1 MPIGNGND
9 KGQLAATSKGNSN
22 CLSGKCIGITALLL
36 TNLLVFQ
43 STFSYMT
50 YRSQAMLN
58 IWNGDAHLN
67 GPMDGQSSLGSSALE
82 VPRGEAV
89 ALPSIRTAEK
99 LERKFYGGKGDAKHL
114 GGFTTYDGDG
124 VSPAVWKYMI
134 ETLGVH
140 SILDVGCGRGIST
153 SWFALHGLDTLCVE
167 GSHDAIERTM
177 VPKELNPEK
186 IIVEHDFAR
195 GPWWPSRTVDAVW
208 CVEFLEHV
216 GRNYQQNYI
225 PAFRKAAL
233 IFTTHSKWGGWHHVE
248 VHDDLWW
255 KTKMESYGFLFSPE
269 LSNMIRDI
277 GKAEINDGSVGPNGK
292 PFRPVHVNMSMMV
305 FINPSVASMPE
316 HQHLFAEHG
325 CYYNDDLKNVKCG
338 EGVVKKDT
346 TALPSEYLPLE
357 LTQKM
362 DDAWLSLVKS
372 DLQKE

>member
-1 MPIGNGND
+1 MHWNNST
-9 KGQLAATSKGNSN
+9 AAYK
-22 CLSGKCIGITALLL
+22 L
-36 TNLLVFQ
+36 TRVSIHVFN
-43 STFSYMT
+43 YMT
-50 YRSQAMLN
+50 YRNQAVLDISNDAVAAYLN
-58 IWNGDAHLN
+58 V
-67 GPMDGQSSLGSSALE
+67 PMIHGQSSASALE

-89 ALPSIRTAEK
+89 ALPSIRTTEK
-99 LERKFYGGKGDAKHL
+99 LERKIYGGEGDAKHL
-114 GGFTTYDGDG
+114 GGFTSYDGYG

-153 SWFALHGLDTLCVE
+153 SWFALHGLNTLCVE
-167 GSHDAIERTM
+167 GSHDAIEKTL

-186 IIVEHDFAR
+186 ILVEHDFSR
-195 GPWWPSRTVDAVW
+195 GPWWPSQTVDAVW

-248 VHDDLWW
+248 VHDEWWW
-255 KTKMESYGFLFSPE
+255 KTKMESYGFVFSPE
-269 LSNMIRDI
+269 LSNAIRDV
-277 GKAEINDGSVGPNGK
+277 GKFEMHNGLVGPNEE

-325 CYYNDDLKNVKCG
+325 CFYSDDLKNLKCG
-338 EGVVKKDT
+338 TGKVKKD

-357 LTQKM
+357 LTHEM
-362 DDAWLSLVKS
+362 DDAWMSLVKS